1 MPSCE
6 TGAFMKHFI
15 GVAVIVAL
23 ALVVRFLLFQR
34 FALGFYRHASTFQV
48 IPVRIIGFWLLMGVA
63 AVWFVVAAYKF
74 VRS

>member
-1 MPSCE
+1 
-6 TGAFMKHFI
+6 MKHFI

-63 AVWFVVAAYKF
+63 AVRFVIAGFKF
-74 VRS
+74 RRHSY